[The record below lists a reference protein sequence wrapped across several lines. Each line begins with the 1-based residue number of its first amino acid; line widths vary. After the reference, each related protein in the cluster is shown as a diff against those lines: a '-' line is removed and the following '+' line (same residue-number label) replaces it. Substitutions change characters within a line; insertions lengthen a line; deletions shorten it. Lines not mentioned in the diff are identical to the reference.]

1 METKKMISFEG
12 TGCLKE
18 ALRREAFNKG
28 TTVSALIRQILES
41 QLRETLIECR
51 RKEAEQGETEWKI

>member
-12 TGCLKE
+12 TSSLKE
-18 ALRREAFNKG
+18 ARRIEAFKKE

-41 QLRETLIECR
+41 QLHEALMECH
-51 RKEAEQGETEWKI
+51 KNEAYQGETEWTI

>member
-12 TGCLKE
+12 TGYLKE
-18 ALRREAFNKG
+18 ALRIEAFKKE

-41 QLRETLIECR
+41 QLQPTLEECR
-51 RKEAEQGETEWKI
+51 KKEARQGETEWKI

>member
-12 TGCLKE
+12 TSSLKE
-18 ALRREAFNKG
+18 ALRIEAFKKE

-41 QLRETLIECR
+41 QLHEALMECH
-51 RKEAEQGETEWKI
+51 KNEAGQGETEWTI

>member
-18 ALRREAFNKG
+18 ALRIEAFKKE

-41 QLRETLIECR
+41 QLQGTLEECR
-51 RKEAEQGETEWKI
+51 QKEARQGETEWKI

>member
-12 TGCLKE
+12 TSSLKE
-18 ALRREAFNKG
+18 ALRIEAFKKE

-41 QLRETLIECR
+41 QLHEALMECR
-51 RKEAEQGETEWKI
+51 KNETCQGDTEWKI

>member
-12 TGCLKE
+12 TGSLKE
-18 ALRREAFNKG
+18 ALRIEAFKKD

-41 QLRETLIECR
+41 QLQDTLKECR
-51 RKEAEQGETEWKI
+51 QKEEKRG